1 MNIWST
7 RCTASESSSPP
18 ISRDTPAW
26 RIKIRNIR
34 PEPRIP
40 YITDTPARDKQI
52 VPSLAGRGQLPPLGD
67 TISVLGKGYNPYVQ
81 FYSVKERR
89 MVEVPRE
96 HVRAHKYEHITKSS
110 KRQVRYALQADY
122 NGQRLTKFVD
132 EATYLEYLSDDED
145 ERRWDELFS
154 RSQDLLAQMAK
165 KALQDYHSGTTTLLF
180 EDDE

>member
-1 MNIWST
+1 M
-7 RCTASESSSPP
+7 
-18 ISRDTPAW
+18 
-26 RIKIRNIR
+26 
-34 PEPRIP
+34 
-40 YITDTPARDKQI
+40 
-52 VPSLAGRGQLPPLGD
+52 
-67 TISVLGKGYNPYVQ
+67 Q

-96 HVRAHKYEHITKSS
+96 HVRAHKYEHITKSG

-165 KALQDYHSGTTTLLF
+165 KALQDYHSGGRHRFLRTMNEVKGDIGLLASPSF
-180 EDDE
+180 GSG

>member
-1 MNIWST
+1 M
-7 RCTASESSSPP
+7 
-18 ISRDTPAW
+18 
-26 RIKIRNIR
+26 
-34 PEPRIP
+34 
-40 YITDTPARDKQI
+40 
-52 VPSLAGRGQLPPLGD
+52 
-67 TISVLGKGYNPYVQ
+67 LGKGYNPYVQ

-96 HVRAHKYEHITKSS
+96 HVRAHKYEHITKSG

-122 NGQRLTKFVD
+122 NGQRLTKFVE

-165 KALQDYHSGTTTLLF
+165 KALQDYHSRRTTPLF

>member
-1 MNIWST
+1 
-7 RCTASESSSPP
+7 
-18 ISRDTPAW
+18 
-26 RIKIRNIR
+26 
-34 PEPRIP
+34 
-40 YITDTPARDKQI
+40 
-52 VPSLAGRGQLPPLGD
+52 
-67 TISVLGKGYNPYVQ
+67 VLGKGYNPYMQ

-96 HVRAHKYEHITKSS
+96 HVRAHKYEHITKSG

-165 KALQDYHSGTTTLLF
+165 KALQDYHSGRTTPLF
-180 EDDE
+180 ENDE

>member
-1 MNIWST
+1 
-7 RCTASESSSPP
+7 
-18 ISRDTPAW
+18 
-26 RIKIRNIR
+26 
-34 PEPRIP
+34 
-40 YITDTPARDKQI
+40 
-52 VPSLAGRGQLPPLGD
+52 
-67 TISVLGKGYNPYVQ
+67 
-81 FYSVKERR
+81 

-96 HVRAHKYEHITKSS
+96 HVRAHKYEHITKSG

-165 KALQDYHSGTTTLLF
+165 KVELFSRSQDLLAQMAKKALQDYHSGRTTPLF